1 MPENKKD
8 TKSKTDKL
16 NLNGEK
22 LWEVA
27 NPSASG
33 SGPSSAVD
41 DLGKLGAHPKVPAS
55 SVLLVTENLKKTALE
70 TDGAQ
75 ALNPIQDWNEVE
87 MVQDDLYVSVADKIT
102 DMLIK
107 TTRSKGELSK
117 WIPELTYVLGCMNPD
132 HVMDER
138 LDKGVFTISV
148 GTK

>member
-8 TKSKTDKL
+8 AKSKTDKIDL
-16 NLNGEK
+16 NVEK

-27 NPSASG
+27 NSSASG

-70 TDGAQ
+70 TDGAL

-87 MVQDDLYVSVADKIT
+87 MVQA
-102 DMLIK
+102 
-107 TTRSKGELSK
+107 
-117 WIPELTYVLGCMNPD
+117 
-132 HVMDER
+132 
-138 LDKGVFTISV
+138 LDSEMARG
-148 GTK
+148 